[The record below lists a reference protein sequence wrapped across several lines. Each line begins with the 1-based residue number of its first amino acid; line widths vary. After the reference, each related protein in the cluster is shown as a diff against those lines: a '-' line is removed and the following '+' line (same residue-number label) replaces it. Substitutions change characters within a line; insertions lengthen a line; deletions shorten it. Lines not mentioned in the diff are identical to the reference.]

1 MKNIILIAGMVTLL
15 NAAAH
20 ADTLYRWVDSEGRVH
35 YGERPEQD
43 AVEITKKKFTAPTVT
58 DDDLLP
64 YESRLARQNFP
75 VTLYVGNGC
84 GEACAQAIAFL
95 NKRGIPF
102 AERFLLSQKEVED
115 FKAMSGKRGI
125 PTLAVGKTFL
135 EGFEAVQWGSELDI
149 AGYPKTAPIGAR
161 PYTPPSRPDP
171 AASSVAPAVPA
182 E

>member
-1 MKNIILIAGMVTLL
+1 MKNIILIVGMSILL
-15 NAAAH
+15 NAGAH
-20 ADTLYRWVDSEGRVH
+20 ADTLYRWVDSEGKVH
-35 YGERPEQD
+35 YGERPEQG
-43 AVEITKKKFTAPTVT
+43 AVEITKKKFTPPTVT

-84 GEACAQAIAFL
+84 GDPCVQAAEFL
-95 NKRGIPF
+95 HKRGIPYTEK
-102 AERFLLSQKEVED
+102 ALVWKEDVEA
-115 FKAMSGKRGI
+115 FKKLTGSNSVPALTIGKI
-125 PTLAVGKTFL
+125 VLN
-135 EGFEAVQWGSELDI
+135 GFEAGQWGSELDI
-149 AGYPKTAPIGAR
+149 AGYPKTAPIGVR